1 MASESCLNNW
11 NKKSLANARLLY
23 LSFFLGAKIYKY
35 NRALII
41 NHNKKQ
47 EFAARLHAY
56 LSTFLRL
63 HLL

>member
-41 NHNKKQ
+41 NCNNEQ
-47 EFAARLHAY
+47 
-56 LSTFLRL
+56 
-63 HLL
+63 